1 MSVAE
6 KSSAAMQNQSH
17 RLMKALSHPL
27 RQRILVA
34 LNERESSPN
43 EIANKLGEPLG
54 NVSYHVKVLESC
66 DAIELARTAQ
76 VRGAIEHF
84 YRATAR
90 PFIDDEHW
98 SEIPIS
104 VRRSL
109 FDDTLGKIWE
119 DIAAAAAGPGL
130 DDDEAHVSY
139 TPLELDRKAY
149 AEVAELLGSTLD
161 RVLEIQAEAAGRIA
175 QDGAEATESTEV
187 VLMHFHRGEAR
198 GE

>member
-1 MSVAE
+1 MPSNTKTKQAT
-6 KSSAAMQNQSH
+6 KHSH

-34 LNERESSPN
+34 LNESESSPN
-43 EIANKLGEPLG
+43 EIAGKLGEPLG

-90 PFIDDEHW
+90 PYIDNGHW
-98 SEIPIS
+98 AEIPVS

-109 FDDTLGKIWE
+109 LDEGLQTIW
-119 DIAAAAAGPGL
+119 DHTVAAAEGTGFDA
-130 DDDEAHVSY
+130 DRVHVSY
-139 TPLELDRKAY
+139 TPLELD
-149 AEVAELLGSTLD
+149 AEGYDEMVGLLNETLD
-161 RVLEIQAEAAGRIA
+161 RVLEIQADSVNRVSRVDESERETRKTEAVI
-175 QDGAEATESTEV
+175 
-187 VLMHFHRGEAR
+187 LHFDRAS
-198 GE
+198 